1 MLLSLHYLANDWQEG
16 PDDLKQM
23 PPTNYLVYYFSL
35 QKLVARFFINWLV
48 QDNSWVIEKKGV
60 AQIHMGCA
68 QVVK

>member
-1 MLLSLHYLANDWQEG
+1 MTGRKD
-16 PDDLKQM
+16 QM
-23 PPTNYLVYYFSL
+23 ISSSCHLQTTLYFSL

-48 QDNSWVIEKKGV
+48 QENSWVIEKEGV